1 LGQRESAKPGVQRHR
16 RANRALGVLDHR
28 GLSALLDARR
38 LLYQVAL
45 QGLRDV
51 ACRRG
56 RFFLP

>member
-1 LGQRESAKPGVQRHR
+1 MPDAPLRHH
-16 RANRALGVLDHR
+16 ANRALGVLDHR
-28 GLSALLDARR
+28 GLSVPRR